1 MRKLALLAALVCL
14 CGCNSRSA
22 KPPETASDHE
32 ALASPVVTADATHD
46 ASHAAAPDQPDA
58 DDDSLRQAQKL
69 TAQGQLAAAVEACS
83 NFIGTHPKSA
93 QAFRLRAVASAM
105 RHNDADA
112 AADFSTA
119 IILEPQSA
127 SHRIARGMF
136 HLTHGNTTKAIE
148 DFDVAIKL
156 EPKNAQALN
165 NRGMA
170 RVTAGE
176 IKAALEDF
184 NKAIEIEPKYVSAY
198 TNRSYALVKLDRR
211 KDALTDLDVAV
222 NLDPKAAGAYDS
234 RGALYLELKD
244 YKNALADFTSA
255 IKIVQ
260 NNPVYYHHRRAV
272 YLKLERYTE
281 AEADGA
287 KVEHLM
293 QLVGINEA
301 VFRDRRSPKPYLDRG
316 EYLLADGQIND
327 AIANFDHVISTDASQ
342 WRAYVGRA
350 RALVRKGDF
359 QKAIDDASTALKLEQ
374 NEDAYAVRAE
384 AYRKLHQFPEAL
396 ADYDAAQRFDADV
409 VETWIAY
416 SKELHAS
423 GKTKEAE
430 DALKRANDLK
440 ALDAPRIQRVAAT
453 TAAPTKT
460 TAAAT
465 KK

>member
-1 MRKLALLAALVCL
+1 MRKLALLAAFVCT

-22 KPPETASDHE
+22 KPPESAADHE
-32 ALASPVVTADATHD
+32 ALASPIVTAD
-46 ASHAAAPDQPDA
+46 ASHAATQDQPDA

-69 TAQGQLAAAVEACS
+69 TNQGQLASAVEACS
-83 NFIGTHPKSA
+83 NYIGTHPKSS
-93 QAFRLRAVASAM
+93 QAFRLRALANAM

-119 IILEPQSA
+119 IILEPQFA
-127 SHRIARGMF
+127 AHRIARGLF

-148 DFDVAIKL
+148 DFDFAIKL
-156 EPKNAQALN
+156 DPKNAQALN

-170 RVTAGE
+170 RVTSGE

-184 NKAIEIEPKYVSAY
+184 NKAIELEPKYVSAY
-198 TNRSYALVKLDRR
+198 TNRSYAFVKLDRR
-211 KDALTDLDVAV
+211 KDAMTDLGVAI
-222 NLDPKAAGAYDS
+222 NLDPKAAGAFDS
-234 RGALYLELKD
+234 RGTLYLETQD
-244 YKNALADFTSA
+244 YKKALADFTKA
-255 IKIVQ
+255 IAIVQ
-260 NNPVYYHHRRAV
+260 NNPVYYHHRRTAL
-272 YLKLERYTE
+272 LKLQRYDE

-293 QLVGINEA
+293 RLVSLNES
-301 VFRDRRSPKPYLDRG
+301 VFRDRQSPKPYLDRG
-316 EYLLADGQIND
+316 NYLLADGQLGD
-327 AIANFDHVISTDASQ
+327 AIANFDHVISLDAGQ

-350 RALVRKGDF
+350 RALVRKGDC

-384 AYRKLHQFPEAL
+384 AYRKLRQFPEAL

-409 VETWIAY
+409 AETWIAY
-416 SKELHAS
+416 SKELRAS

-453 TAAPTKT
+453 APAPTKA
-460 TAAAT
+460 TAAT
-465 KK
+465 LKK